1 MKVYGVVYLIL
12 NLINGKRYVGQT
24 VQPLKKRFKEH
35 ASCKTM
41 PIGKAIRKYG
51 KKNFYCGVIKSC
63 ASKEELD
70 YWEKFYI
77 AALKSKDRKIG
88 YNRTDGGEGTIGYE
102 HTPECRA
109 KLSAKKTGENHPFF
123 GQHLPDEHRAN
134 IKAALTG
141 KTRSPEHCK
150 NLSLA
155 KIGKPLPPETC
166 IKMAEAQSGEKNH
179 NYGKPCAPEVSS
191 KISLKNRGNSRF
203 QNLLK
208 EIDAHNLSYYR
219 LAELMGIAYTTVS
232 AKMLGRLNF
241 TAKDAAKLEEIFGKP
256 AEYLLEEKICDTE
269 CVKAQ
274 RKDSPYKN
282 LLNELDT
289 HNFSYRRLAELL
301 DVSHTSVA
309 RKMRGERKFT
319 ERDKA
324 KLTEIFGK
332 PIEYLLER
340 MAD

>member
-1 MKVYGVVYLIL
+1 MKVFGVVYLIL
-12 NLINGKRYVGQT
+12 NLVNSNRYVGQT
-24 VQPLKKRFKEH
+24 VQPLKKRFKDH
-35 ASCKTM
+35 ARSKKSL
-41 PIGKAIRKYG
+41 IGKAIRKYG
-51 KKNFYCGVIKSC
+51 KENFYCGVIKSC

-77 AALKSKDRKIG
+77 VALKTKEPYG
-88 YNRTDGGEGTIGYE
+88 YNRTDGGEGTIGYR

-109 KLSAKKTGENHPFF
+109 KLAAEKTGEKNHFF
-123 GQHLPDEHRAN
+123 GKHLSEEHRAS
-134 IKAALTG
+134 IKTALTG

-150 NLSLA
+150 NLSLS
-155 KIGKPLPPETC
+155 KLGKPLPPETC

-179 NYGKPCAPEVSS
+179 NYGKPCTPEVSS

-241 TAKDAAKLEEIFGKP
+241 TAKDAAKLVEIFGKS

-282 LLNELDT
+282 LLNELDA
-289 HNFSYRRLAELL
+289 HNLSYRRLAELL
-301 DVSHTSVA
+301 DVSHSSA
-309 RKMRGERKFT
+309 ALKMRGKRNFT
-319 ERDKA
+319 NKDKA
-324 KLTEIFGK
+324 KLVEIFGK
-332 PIEYLLER
+332 PLEYLLER
-340 MAD
+340 TEG